1 MFLAFV
7 RPLLG
12 KPLVR
17 CAWLRPMSVAAVMCA
32 SLLSHGG
39 AHASP
44 AAVDEVQQLMEK
56 GQLSAASSRVQAHL
70 KKDSSD
76 VQLRFLQAVIAAE
89 QKKYD
94 QAIRLFTALTQD
106 HPTLPEPYN
115 NLAVIYAIQ
124 GEDRK
129 AAQVLEQAIRTNPSY
144 ATAHQNL
151 GDVYA
156 RIANE
161 AYAKALQLDSAQKAE
176 KPKLTLISRIATPA
190 ATASTLPAPTA
201 AAVTIA
207 AATAPVPTPV
217 PAPAPEPAP
226 TPAPAAPITTTP
238 APAEPAV
245 TAAPPAAPAPEPKPA
260 ATPAKAAADSAPE
273 HNARKAQAA
282 EQERQAMKAVEKAV
296 AAWASAWEQ
305 QNMNAYYAAYSNRFD
320 PQGMSLSAWKAE
332 RKNRIVGK
340 PAISVKISDLKI
352 TVNGDRA
359 SASFRQQYS
368 SGGYRASTNKTLRM
382 QNEGG
387 KWRIT
392 REETGR

>member
-190 ATASTLPAPTA
+190 ATASTLPAATA

-238 APAEPAV
+238 APAEPAA

>member
-1 MFLAFV
+1 
-7 RPLLG
+7 
-12 KPLVR
+12 
-17 CAWLRPMSVAAVMCA
+17 MCA

-56 GQLSAASSRVQAHL
+56 GQLSAAAQRVQAQL

-115 NLAVIYAIQ
+115 NLAVIYAFR

-161 AYAKALQLDSAQKAE
+161 AYAKALQLDNAQKAE

-190 ATASTLPAPTA
+190 ATASALPAPTA

-238 APAEPAV
+238 APAEPAA

-260 ATPAKAAADSAPE
+260 ATPAKAAADSAAE

-296 AAWASAWEQ
+296 TAWASAWEQ